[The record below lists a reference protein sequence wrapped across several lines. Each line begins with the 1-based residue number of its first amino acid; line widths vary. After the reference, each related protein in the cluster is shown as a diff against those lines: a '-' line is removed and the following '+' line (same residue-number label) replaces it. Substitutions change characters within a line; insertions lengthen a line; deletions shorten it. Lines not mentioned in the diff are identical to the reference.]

1 MTNIEAIPKIRL
13 TDKTTWM
20 EAETVAI
27 SAVELYRY
35 GKRLETQEYFRDRK
49 VIILGI
55 LPDESEYNYEMLL
68 DHFFDRVKPI
78 AHVIITTADCA
89 CYNDMIEWANDELK
103 ILQIVN
109 QELLQRFLAHIG
121 ILKGYDASTYRMIQD
136 SLKDQP
142 GIKAYL
148 VYITGELRSNPRYF
162 SLQEFFNTNFPQ
174 GLDKPVYLHGC
185 SIKLMKQIPKL
196 KVDVQGIITAGHIT
210 DAIYRGNPHYKR
222 ETRINKSWEKWNK
235 AIQNIV

>member
-1 MTNIEAIPKIRL
+1 MTKVEAIPKIRL

-27 SAVELYRY
+27 SAMELYRY

-55 LPDESEYNYEMLL
+55 LPDESEYSYEMLL
-68 DHFFDRVKPI
+68 DQFRYKVKTI
-78 AHVIITTADCA
+78 AKVILTTNDCA

-103 ILQIVN
+103 ILQKVN
-109 QELLQRFLAHIG
+109 KRFLEIYNPEIG

-136 SLKDQP
+136 SLKDES
-142 GIKAYL
+142 GISAYL

-162 SLQEFFNTNFPQ
+162 SLQEFFTTNFPQ

-196 KVDVQGIITAGHIT
+196 QVEVKGIITAGHIT

-222 ETRINKSWEKWNK
+222 ETRINKSWGKWEK